1 VPSPSVAAP
10 LPSQAPPMIKSFSA
24 ADLRRPVKR
33 PQPLNAP
40 GQVFVS
46 PVDSRGESTRTPTS
60 CGSPKDL
67 ADDTLSDTLWNK
79 HVRDALKRRT
89 PQAAAQVSPA
99 AARLRA
105 ASRYNVDSSPSRV
118 PAERCEELPPLCS
131 PPPRPRCTS
140 EPRPSPPLG
149 RLPVIAGADTP
160 ERRPG
165 PRQGEVS
172 PWRLPSAA
180 PSAVA
185 GDPSPLRKDRANGR
199 ERAITGAAAAILR
212 LPTPMR
218 PARRVASPGPRIPA
232 SLPEL
237 SPVRR
242 LRLQEPEPEV
252 DRQRKC
258 KVEAQ
263 ARMSACYE
271 DLISFLEMNG
281 LSGAYALVLSA
292 NGIEN
297 LEQLLMLDDNGIQRL
312 FRKCD
317 FDAMDEILLLDS
329 LRGAR
334 IPRA

>member
-1 VPSPSVAAP
+1 
-10 LPSQAPPMIKSFSA
+10 
-24 ADLRRPVKR
+24 
-33 PQPLNAP
+33 
-40 GQVFVS
+40 
-46 PVDSRGESTRTPTS
+46 
-60 CGSPKDL
+60 
-67 ADDTLSDTLWNK
+67 
-79 HVRDALKRRT
+79 
-89 PQAAAQVSPA
+89 
-99 AARLRA
+99 
-105 ASRYNVDSSPSRV
+105 
-118 PAERCEELPPLCS
+118 
-131 PPPRPRCTS
+131 
-140 EPRPSPPLG
+140 
-149 RLPVIAGADTP
+149 
-160 ERRPG
+160 
-165 PRQGEVS
+165 
-172 PWRLPSAA
+172 
-180 PSAVA
+180 
-185 GDPSPLRKDRANGR
+185 
-199 ERAITGAAAAILR
+199 
-212 LPTPMR
+212 
-218 PARRVASPGPRIPA
+218 
-232 SLPEL
+232 
-237 SPVRR
+237 VRR